1 MRLRFYQF
9 FVYLGLACALISCGG
24 GGSSSSSTTSTATPT
39 TTSNPATSNTSIP
52 GVSTDVTCNGA
63 CVTVSADADP
73 NAQ

>member
-1 MRLRFYQF
+1 MRLRFHQF

-24 GGSSSSSTTSTATPT
+24 GGSSSSSTTSTAAPT
-39 TTSNPATSNTSIP
+39 TTSNPATSTP